1 MKSPDI
7 RSFFVFRKDFAMRSP
22 SDMEFIQIDITNA
35 CNMRCSNCTRFCGN
49 HEKNFFMDFET
60 FKRAVDSMEGFE
72 GVTGL
77 IGGEPTLHPEF
88 ERFADYMREKFG
100 RPSGADRLL
109 YPQKDFIHSIHD
121 REFGCEKIRE
131 RADGSHYMRKHGA
144 GLWSNMSGT
153 YRKYYEVIQDTFS
166 VEYLNDHLNPSYH
179 QPGLFSRKD
188 LGIPDSE
195 WFGLRDKCWVQNTWS
210 ASITPKGAFFCE
222 IAGALDMLFD
232 GPGGWEIERD
242 WWKRSPK
249 DFADQLH
256 WCEICGFALE
266 GRTFTRDSQEETDDV
281 SPSVYEMLKKTESP
295 KLKSGHINPV
305 KIRDGVIDKESIPED
320 KRFLVGNRYIAKY
333 EDRFQE
339 KNSVLFKMD
348 HQEIILKDGEEF
360 GRRLAAVISKISSGK
375 IYAGME
381 WVILKQTED
390 ADDSGLRSMISER
403 IFNPGTL
410 HLGEGFIFFCK
421 SALSIRR
428 MGFDRI
434 THMKSLKEFTD
445 SWIQE
450 KIINISD
457 TEEKTSLKRDSIK
470 KDFKYAIWGAGML
483 GETFAEMVALSDGC
497 LTHIVDKSADKIGK
511 KFAGLMISPPSVL
524 IDEAG
529 SFDRLLIAHHLKFE
543 EIKKEALG
551 MGIPEEKIIMPYD
564 V

>member
-1 MKSPDI
+1 
-7 RSFFVFRKDFAMRSP
+7 MRSP

-49 HEKNFFMDFET
+49 HAKPFFMDFET

-100 RPSGADRLL
+100 KPSGGDRLL

-121 REFGCEKIRE
+121 RELGSERVSE
-131 RADGSHYMRKHGA
+131 RADGSHYMRKRGA
-144 GLWSNMSGT
+144 GLWSNMSAT

-188 LGIPDSE
+188 LNIPDEE
-195 WFGLRDKCWVQNTWS
+195 WFKLRDKCWIQNSWS
-210 ASITPKGAFFCE
+210 ATITPKGAFFCE

-232 GPGGWEIERD
+232 GPGGWKIEPG
-242 WWKRSPK
+242 WWKRKPE
-249 DFADQLH
+249 DFGDQLH

-305 KIRDGVIDKESIPED
+305 KITNGVIDKKSIPED
-320 KRFLVGNRYIAKY
+320 KRFVVGDRYIAKY

-348 HQEIILKDGEEF
+348 YHEVLVKDEDDF
-360 GRRLAAVISKISSGK
+360 GRNLAAIISKTSTKNIF
-375 IYAGME
+375 AGME
-381 WVILKQTED
+381 WILLKQDEN
-390 ADDSGLRSMISER
+390 ADTSELKSMIGKR

-410 HLGEGFIFFCK
+410 HLGNGFIFFCK
-421 SALSIRR
+421 TALSVRKT
-428 MGFDRI
+428 GLDRI
-434 THMKSLKEFTD
+434 ADMKSLKEFKD

-450 KIINISD
+450 KIINLSD
-457 TEEKTSLKRDSIK
+457 TDEKTSLKRESIK
-470 KDFKYAIWGAGML
+470 KNSNYAIWGAGML
-483 GETFAEMVALSDGC
+483 GETFAEMISLSDAN
-497 LTHIVDKSADKIGK
+497 LTLVVDKAADKTGK
-511 KFAGLMISPPSVL
+511 EFAGLSISLPSAL
-524 IDEAG
+524 KEETGKYDY
-529 SFDRLLIAHHLKFE
+529 LLIAHHLRFE

-551 MGIPEEKIIMPYD
+551 MGIPEEKILMPYEI
-564 V
+564 